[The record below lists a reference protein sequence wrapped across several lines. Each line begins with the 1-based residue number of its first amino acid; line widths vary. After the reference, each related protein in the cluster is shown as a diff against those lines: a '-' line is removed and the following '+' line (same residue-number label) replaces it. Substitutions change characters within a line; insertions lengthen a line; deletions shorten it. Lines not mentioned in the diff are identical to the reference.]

1 MMKLNF
7 DKDGLIPVIAQD
19 FGTGAVLMLAYAN
32 REAVD
37 QTLATGYA
45 HYYSRSRRKLW
56 KKGEE
61 SGNFQKVISVLVD
74 CDEDTLVYQVEQVGG
89 AACHTG
95 HATCFYRTIEG
106 KIIAPRI
113 FDPAEVYANKDE

>member
-1 MMKLNF
+1 MKLNF

-74 CDEDTLVYQVEQVGG
+74 CDEDTLLFQVEQSGG
-89 AACHTG
+89 ASCHTG

-106 KIIAPRI
+106 EIVAPRI
-113 FDPAEVYANKDE
+113 FDPDEVYANKDE

>member
-1 MMKLNF
+1 MKLNF
-7 DKDGLIPVIAQD
+7 DKEGLIPVIAQD
-19 FGTGAVLMLAYAN
+19 FATGSVLMLAYAN

-45 HYYSRSRRKLW
+45 HYYSRSRKKIW

-61 SGNFQKVISVLVD
+61 SGNIQKVLSILVD
-74 CDEDTLVYQVEQVGG
+74 CDEDTLIYQVEQAGG

-95 HATCFYRTIEG
+95 YATCFYRTIEG
-106 KIIAPRI
+106 EIVAARI

>member
-1 MMKLNF
+1 MRLNF
-7 DKDGLIPVIAQD
+7 NKEGLIPVIVQEI
-19 FGTGAVLMLAYAN
+19 GTASVLMLAYAN
-32 REAVD
+32 QEAVD
-37 QTLATGYA
+37 KTRATGYA

-61 SGNFQKVISVLVD
+61 SGNVQKVISILVD
-74 CDEDTLVYQVEQVGG
+74 CDEDTLLYQVEQAGG

-106 KIIAPRI
+106 KNVAPRI
-113 FDPAEVYANKDE
+113 FDPDEVYANKDE

>member
-7 DKDGLIPVIAQD
+7 DKEGLIPVIAQD

-113 FDPAEVYANKDE
+113 FDPDEVYANKDE

>member
-1 MMKLNF
+1 
-7 DKDGLIPVIAQD
+7 
-19 FGTGAVLMLAYAN
+19 MLAYAN

-37 QTLATGYA
+37 RTLETGYA
-45 HYYSRSRRKLW
+45 HYFSRSRQKMW

-61 SGNFQKVISVLVD
+61 SGNFQRVVSILVD
-74 CDEDTLVYQVEQVGG
+74 CDEDTLIYKVEQVGG

-106 KIIAPRI
+106 EIVAPRI
-113 FDPAEVYANKDE
+113 FDPDEVYANKDE